1 VTTTTTTTTPDT
13 MPAVAVGNPANVI
26 VTTPAAGTTIV
37 TEAPPALQSEFV
49 LAQPA
54 PNYVWVAGYWTWSSH
69 QYEWT
74 SGHWVIPPNPGAM
87 WVCPRW
93 EQQGNAYK
101 FTEGYWN

>member
-1 VTTTTTTTTPDT
+1 